1 MSEKKDDNSQKGGTG
16 GKELNKNIIADLD
29 SIDVFPLEIM
39 PIKSPTLKKA
49 RLIKNA
55 RMETALE
62 LYNDPISGSLQ
73 ISPQKLG
80 EMFSEENTKYQDDH
94 QIIQQLAA
102 LGSFDVFSLRTI
114 FKKLHLETIPEDA
127 LDLSDKMKAELLG
140 QSQKFIRPLIE
151 KVYGV
156 ERFAGGEVK
165 DLRDVFRDPNVDL
178 VRENLRIMTQKTG
191 IPLNEIPAFL
201 EEYNDVFLAVAYY
214 NYSLESIH
222 RIVDKF
228 FSWIH
233 QTRTQ
238 REIMASPKT
247 MAACEAV
254 EGVLQF
260 INMSLHE
267 RLARIQ
273 KNFDIFWG
281 DINRTSFIRLREDI
295 ASNHQSLG
303 AVLCGLIVKMRAW
316 EKDFPTANSGGPQQ
330 RSKFIVS
337 ELEPGLERLKTL
349 EQDARRRLGLT
360 EIRV

>member
-1 MSEKKDDNSQKGGTG
+1 MSDKKDDNQKNGGG
-16 GKELNKNIIADLD
+16 RKELQKNVLADLD

-49 RLIKNA
+49 RLVKNA

-80 EMFSEENTKYQDDH
+80 EMFSEDNTKYQDDH
-94 QIIQQLAA
+94 QIIMQLST

-114 FKKLHLETIPEDA
+114 FKKLDLETIPEDA
-127 LDLSDKMKAELLG
+127 LDLSDKMRAELQG
-140 QSQKFIRPLIE
+140 HSQKFIRPLIE
-151 KVYGV
+151 RIYGLD
-156 ERFAGGEVK
+156 RFSGSEVK
-165 DLRDVFRDPNVDL
+165 DLRDVFKNPDVEL
-178 VRENLRIMTQKTG
+178 VRDNLKIMTQKTG

-247 MAACEAV
+247 MTSCETV
-254 EGVLQF
+254 ESILQF

-267 RLARIQ
+267 RLARMQ
-273 KNFDIFWG
+273 KNFDVFWG
-281 DINRTSFIRLREDI
+281 DINRASFSRLQEDI
-295 ASNHQSLG
+295 AGNHQSLG

-330 RSKFIVS
+330 RSKFIIS

-349 EQDARRRLGLT
+349 EQDARRKLGLA